1 MDTEWIPIVEQCIQ
15 MYKRCEDTR
24 ICHFLCLTPV
34 NELMKNADILGQTF
48 IKDKL
53 SDLLEYSYKLNRY
66 DFVELVALYKKCPD
80 QQYKWY
86 IFTKILILCEMAKQQ
101 YLN

>member
-1 MDTEWIPIVEQCIQ
+1 MSTEWIPIVERYIH
-15 MYKRCEDTR
+15 MYEKDEDTR
-24 ICHFLCLTPV
+24 ICHFLRLTPIT
-34 NELMKNADILGQTF
+34 EIMKNADILGQTF

-66 DFVELVALYKKCPD
+66 DFVKLVILYKKCTNEEN
-80 QQYKWY
+80 KWY
-86 IFTKILILCEMAKQQ
+86 ILAKILILCEMIKQH